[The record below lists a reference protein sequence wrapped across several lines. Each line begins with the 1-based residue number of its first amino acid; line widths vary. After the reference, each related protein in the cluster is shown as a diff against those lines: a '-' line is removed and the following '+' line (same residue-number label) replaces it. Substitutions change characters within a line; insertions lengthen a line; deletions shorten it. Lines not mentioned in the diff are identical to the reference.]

1 MKYSKEE
8 ILEFVDE
15 LKRTHRYPEY
25 DFSGNVRWELSLPNL
40 QQVKAAQ
47 IIEQLLSRKCSGK
60 CKS

>member
-8 ILEFVDE
+8 IKEFVKE
-15 LKRTHRYPEY
+15 LTSEKR
-25 DFSGNVRWELSLPNL
+25 SLNYGQLEIVPPSNTDL
-40 QQVKAAQ
+40 KAAQ

>member
-8 ILEFVDE
+8 ILEFVQE
-15 LKRTHRYPEY
+15 LKSEKRSLNYGQ
-25 DFSGNVRWELSLPNL
+25 FELVPPSNTDL
-40 QQVKAAQ
+40 KAAQ

>member
-8 ILEFVDE
+8 ILEFVKE
-15 LKRTHRYPEY
+15 LKSQKRSHGCWGE
-25 DFSGNVRWELSLPNL
+25 VELNPPNTE
-40 QQVKAAQ
+40 QVKAAQ

>member
-8 ILEFVDE
+8 IKEFVEE
-15 LKRTHRYPEY
+15 LKSTKRSHGCWGE
-25 DFSGNVRWELSLPNL
+25 VELIPPNM